1 MAQHPNPIALRAL
14 REILNAAHDLTFEFD
29 NQRVEVSAEKVD
41 GVWPRPLDG
50 LDAAKD
56 GPWPPEVRI
65 KARWA
70 GGSAGLRLRAFWWQ
84 TDDSYRHLLGLSVL
98 PSVGKP
104 EITWITFGKPV
115 RDALTKRGV
124 EAKVFADISFK
135 LHTKVGETREE
146 WERRRDSLRWA
157 AKAAGLEMPTP
168 AETRL
173 CTVLVPS
180 GALHEPAKDVFER
193 LVKVALVKLPI
204 LARHSTDV
212 VIGAPMYD
220 IDAEVEG
227 DEEEGA
233 SSDQMEVDE
242 DGGAN
247 EDQNGKRKSI
257 WPLPG
262 GVSGYMRTLREIL
275 EFVRENAPGFAGLSS
290 FLIERYSANGAKSR
304 AGYIRLLKSFG
315 LAEDEDGKFRLTSNG
330 TSWLKDPNGIK
341 LFNYIDAEVLGM
353 AVLLEL
359 TAEVGLLSS
368 ARAFELLTASL
379 GMSWERRNQVDFRR
393 NWLLSMGLTER
404 VAGGDRL
411 TEAGRG
417 VLSSRDVTVPP
428 ISPETLEEPALVE
441 EDEGEA
447 VLNEQPL
454 TLTPAQVRPL
464 LGDLLLPSTL
474 LERCCAALTAGRHLL
489 LVGPPG
495 TGKTEL
501 ATVLANVAELE
512 GFCEGLLTATASAD
526 WTTFDTIGGYALQKD
541 NTLQFRPGIYPRA
554 LKERRWLLIDELNR
568 ADVDKAFGELMTVL
582 SGKQVTTTYLEGDQ
596 AVSIGPDAPGV
607 YRQPEAFRLITTMNS
622 WDRTSLFRLSAA
634 LQRRFAV
641 IYVGPPNEAD
651 FEALI
656 RRAASRGEGLPKPL
670 VDAIVG
676 LFGAQGLRPYRE
688 LGPAVALHMID
699 YIRCREDEPKG
710 ACGLAE
716 AIELQLLSQLEGVP
730 HRHSTNVTQAINA
743 ALTQAGCDPSARAAL
758 TERLGELFPSDALG

>member
-1 MAQHPNPIALRAL
+1 MVQHPNPIALRAI
-14 REILNAAHDLTFEFD
+14 REILSAAHDLAFEFD
-29 NQRVEVSAEKVD
+29 GQRVEVSAERED

-50 LDAAKD
+50 LDEGTD

-65 KARWA
+65 KARWER
-70 GGSAGLRLRAFWWQ
+70 GSAELRLRAFWWQ
-84 TDDSYRHLLGLSVL
+84 TDDSVRHLVGLSVL

-115 RDALTKRGV
+115 RDALAKGGA

-135 LHTKVGETREE
+135 LHPKVGETREE
-146 WERRRDSLRWA
+146 WEHRRDSLRWA
-157 AKAAGLEMPTP
+157 AKAAGLDMPTP

-173 CTVLVPS
+173 CTVLVHS

-220 IDAEVEG
+220 IDAEL
-227 DEEEGA
+227 EEE
-233 SSDQMEVDE
+233 DE
-242 DGGAN
+242 FEIPSVG
-247 EDQNGKRKSI
+247 QKGKLQAI
-257 WPLPG
+257 APLPG
-262 GVSGYMRTLREIL
+262 GNQSYMKTLQEIL
-275 EFVRENAPGFAGLSS
+275 EFVRDTSAELSEVNRL
-290 FLIERYSANGAKSR
+290 FIEHYDAKSNKTR
-304 AGYIRLLKSFG
+304 TKYIRLIRSFG
-315 LAEDEDGKFRLTSNG
+315 FLEEEGERLRLTPDG
-330 TSWLKDPNGIK
+330 IAWLENPSGVK
-341 LFNYIDAEVLGM
+341 LFAIIDSVVLGM
-353 AVLLEL
+353 TELLQL
-359 TAEVGLLSS
+359 TAELGPLSP
-368 ARAFELLTASL
+368 ARAFELFPERI
-379 GMSWERRNQVDFRR
+379 GMSWEQSVQVDVRR
-393 NWLLSMGLTER
+393 NWLFSMGLTER
-404 VAGGDRL
+404 IGGADRL
-411 TEAGRG
+411 TETGR
-417 VLSSRDVTVPP
+417 
-428 ISPETLEEPALVE
+428 
-441 EDEGEA
+441 A
-447 VLNEQPL
+447 VLASCNTPQPEPNTARSTPINHNLRL

-474 LERCCAALTAGRHLL
+474 VERCCAALTAGRHLL

-670 VDAIVG
+670 VDAIVV

-730 HRHSTNVTQAINA
+730 HRHSTNVTRAIHF
-743 ALTQAGCDPSARAAL
+743 ALTQARCDASARAAL
-758 TERLGELFPSDALG
+758 TERLAELFPSDTLG